1 MMKKLIFTACLLLIF
16 NCKEDSN
23 TDEPNTDSETET
35 ETENQSDDQN
45 DDEADNDTETED
57 ENEDATLQW
66 QAIASKDE
74 SKPIQRHEAAFVR
87 VGAKFYLLGGR
98 RIQAVSIF
106 DTQAESW
113 SSGAEPPI
121 ELHHFQ
127 PIVIDTKIY
136 IIGALTGPYPG
147 ETPTTHIYIYD
158 TNADEWSQG
167 DEIPEERR
175 RGSTGNV
182 LHNGKVYV
190 TCGIKNGHIGDHKK
204 WTDVYDPSTGE
215 WEVLA
220 DAPRARDHFQA
231 VLVDGKIVAPAG
243 RNSGSV
249 PDDVFAGTI
258 AEIDVYDIASNTWET
273 LPNNI
278 PTQRAGNAATL
289 FDGKVLV
296 AGGEST
302 IQEKAHAEV
311 EALDL
316 TTNEW
321 RVLSPLLEGRHGT
334 GLLEYQG
341 ELYIASGCG
350 NRGGTPELFTMEK
363 FGE

>member
-1 MMKKLIFTACLLLIF
+1 MIKKFFFASCLLICIH
-16 NCKEDSN
+16 CKEDSN
-23 TDEPNTDSETET
+23 TETPMIDSETET
-35 ETENQSDDQN
+35 ETE
-45 DDEADNDTETED
+45 TESEP
-57 ENEDATLQW
+57 ENEEVILEW
-66 QAIASKDE
+66 QAVLSIDS
-74 SKPIQRHEAAFVR
+74 SKPVQRHEAAFVR
-87 VGAKFYLLGGR
+87 LGEKFYLLGGR
-98 RIQAVSIF
+98 DIRAVSIF
-106 DTQAESW
+106 DTQSESW
-113 SSGAEPPI
+113 SIGAPPPI

-127 PIVIDTKIY
+127 PVVIDGKIY
-136 IIGALTGPYPG
+136 VIGALTGGWPN

-158 TNADEWSQG
+158 SETDTWSQG

-190 TCGIKNGHIGDHKK
+190 ACGIKNGHIGDHKK
-204 WTDVYDPSTGE
+204 WLDLYDPATGA

-231 VLVDGKIVAPAG
+231 VLVNGKIVAPAG
-243 RNSGSV
+243 RNTGIIPEES
-249 PDDVFAGTI
+249 FAGTI
-258 AEIDVYDIASNTWET
+258 AEVDSYDIANNTWET
-273 LPNNI
+273 LPNDI

-296 AGGEST
+296 VGGESMS
-302 IQEKAHAEV
+302 QVKAHAEV
-311 EALDL
+311 EALDV
-316 TTNEW
+316 TSNEW
-321 RVLSPLLEGRHGT
+321 IALPSLIEGRHGT

-363 FGE
+363 YGE